1 MYFFSIRKCI
11 KSSSTPQIVF
21 LTCFAQLISS
31 SLPPFTALAFIS
43 FWSLLL
49 LHFAHHKCTHN
60 AHTRTTHTHTTNTT
74 RASCLIH
81 NLCQKHIGAP
91 IRCTGNA
98 TIFIYTHMCVC
109 LCVCAGIPLGI
120 EQRWG
125 NTGGGKGT
133 TTRDNKRPRLTLE
146 LRSYC
151 HLLLPG

>member
-1 MYFFSIRKCI
+1 MEYKIYTNIDIQTVFLKFNLYAVYKYVFFLRKCI
-11 KSSSTPQIVF
+11 KSSSTSQIVF
-21 LTCFAQLISS
+21 LTCFSRLIS

-60 AHTRTTHTHTTNTT
+60 AHTRTTLTTHTHTPHTLHTHTTNTT

-91 IRCTGNA
+91 IRSTGNA

-109 LCVCAGIPLGI
+109 VRRHSFGHRA
-120 EQRWG
+120 
-125 NTGGGKGT
+125 
-133 TTRDNKRPRLTLE
+133 
-146 LRSYC
+146 
-151 HLLLPG
+151 